1 MAQIKFSLAEL
12 FVFLESLGKIPSKI
26 SIIEI
31 DQNIIKFSFHKK
43 IKLKTTLE
51 FIAYEQGNLIFQL
64 RSGWFIDNFFKML
77 SFISNK
83 YMDLDYPKLTFFLQN
98 FVSDRLQMIEIDDI
112 TFENGEF
119 NIQTKIQ
126 KRRNNEANNYD

>member
-12 FVFLESLGKIPSKI
+12 FDFLESLEKLPSKI
-26 SIIEI
+26 SIIQI
-31 DQNIIKFSFHKK
+31 DKNIIKFSFHKK

-83 YMDLDYPKLTFFLQN
+83 YIDLDYPKLTFFLQN
-98 FVSDRLQMIEIDDI
+98 FVSDNLQMVEIEDVI
-112 TFENGEF
+112 FENGEF
-119 NIQTKIQ
+119 HIQTKIQ
-126 KRRNNEANNYD
+126 KKEK